1 MIVHEYRWLIFWHI
15 KVDDR
20 HFVWLIPNKTNLPGY
35 MPKMQVTS
43 CPISTLIFLRISAF
57 MGSR

>member
-1 MIVHEYRWLIFWHI
+1 MTHKHLWPIFCQI
-15 KVDDR
+15 KVDDQ
-20 HFVWLIPNKTNLPGY
+20 HFVWLIPKKTNLPGY